1 MGIFLFTEHVLLKIE
16 KCSYFP
22 EDKPKVIGISECRIR
37 TGRLPLSNI
46 NIDDYTYEY
55 TTTESSEA
63 GTLLYIDKSV
73 KYKSRKDLHLN
84 KPKEIV
90 STFIKVIETKKKNI
104 AIGCIYKHPKL
115 PIKWSPSCQNFF

>member
-16 KCSYFP
+16 KCSSFP

-55 TTTESSEA
+55 TTTESSEG
-63 GTLLYIDKSV
+63 GTLH
-73 KYKSRKDLHLN
+73 RHTEGDLHLN